1 MGSSNF
7 WDNLSTALDEY
18 GYTPG
23 LSTSRSSRSGLSMHQ
38 LVLVAHGLSPDLA
51 DYSHFSFWRHHEY
64 LRSSRRIWLA
74 LQGALPDSCGTGGVL
89 VGQVWFDSTD
99 RTEIEIRTALDRGRK
114 LAPQLMVEFFVAR
127 PDFAMIVDR
136 GSLRAAIANTLGVV
150 VGVTRS
156 TWGDQLQS
164 LTDLNLSDHALLD
177 HLDAQLGTSTRD
189 ISDLDL
195 TSLVPRLL
203 LRAWSYFSVHNR
215 NLKAS
220 QDSSETS
227 TSSFIAMLKAI
238 NQANNL
244 AGNSDQALAAR
255 LLKIAPEN
263 ANSAVAKRLEQL
275 GLLIST

>member
-1 MGSSNF
+1 
-7 WDNLSTALDEY
+7 
-18 GYTPG
+18 
-23 LSTSRSSRSGLSMHQ
+23 
-38 LVLVAHGLSPDLA
+38 
-51 DYSHFSFWRHHEY
+51 
-64 LRSSRRIWLA
+64 
-74 LQGALPDSCGTGGVL
+74 
-89 VGQVWFDSTD
+89 
-99 RTEIEIRTALDRGRK
+99 
-114 LAPQLMVEFFVAR
+114 MVEFFVAR